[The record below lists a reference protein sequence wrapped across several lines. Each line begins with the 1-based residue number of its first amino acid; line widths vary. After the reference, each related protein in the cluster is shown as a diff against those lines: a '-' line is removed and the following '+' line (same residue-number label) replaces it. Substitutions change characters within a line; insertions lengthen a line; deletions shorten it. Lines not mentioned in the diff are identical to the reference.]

1 MKPTLIKRKLWL
13 NYAKFRRHI
22 WDMGIRERK
31 KKLQKQYKRGPQL
44 MHESKGI
51 NLPIM
56 PHSVALKME
65 TNIAEIKNKLME

>member
-1 MKPTLIKRKLWL
+1 
-13 NYAKFRRHI
+13 
-22 WDMGIRERK
+22 MGIRERK
-31 KKLQKQYKRGPQL
+31 KKIQKQYKRGPQL